1 MYLSDSMNTMYNM
14 NYLLDLQHSDTKNYE
29 LNQVMNAIDK
39 ECQVESL
46 NSASVIL
53 FHLVC
58 ILYSLSVFGGLS
70 VFIYKIIL

>member
-1 MYLSDSMNTMYNM
+1 MYLSDLMNTIYNM
-14 NYLLDLQHSDTKNYE
+14 DYLLDLQHSDTKNYE
-29 LNQVMNAIDK
+29 LNQVINAIDK
-39 ECQVESL
+39 ECHVESL
-46 NSASVIL
+46 NSGSVIL

>member
-1 MYLSDSMNTMYNM
+1 MYLSDSMNTIYNM
-14 NYLLDLQHSDTKNYE
+14 DYLLDLQHSDSKNYE
-29 LNQVMNAIDK
+29 LNQVINAIDK

-46 NSASVIL
+46 NSTSVFL

-58 ILYSLSVFGGLS
+58 ILYSLSIFGGLS